1 MAIPDEKKK
10 TPEKTP
16 VEKQPR
22 QDDKAIDNRL
32 KAAFG
37 SGVASS
43 GSKGDA
49 SQGSGVQ
56 GNPFGATPDGE
67 LQGVGGY
74 GGYSLAGRGL
84 LGELPRPQ
92 YDSSNDAGTIVVDI
106 VVDARG
112 RVTDARI
119 RVSGSEGS
127 AASNANLR
135 RSAVEAAR
143 KASFE
148 AVAKAGNQQGY
159 IVYYFR
165 DSACGARSVAQERE
179 QFPPVIFVDVAIVV
193 DGCTVDNR
201 ANNCRGEC
209 VPLKRRPPASRH
221 NLVAGDGV
229 SFLWRHN
236 HYVGIIT
243 FSQEAAVFY
252 AEQ

>member
-1 MAIPDEKKK
+1 MADSARNKWIGAACTVVVHVAVLCVLLLVVIKNDPVPPDAGGGVLVQFGSVDEASGMFIPDKVPESSSRQERVQADDEPLITQDDEPTVAIPDEKKK

-165 DSACGARSVAQERE
+165 QR
-179 QFPPVIFVDVAIVV
+179 
-193 DGCTVDNR
+193 
-201 ANNCRGEC
+201 
-209 VPLKRRPPASRH
+209 
-221 NLVAGDGV
+221 
-229 SFLWRHN
+229 
-236 HYVGIIT
+236 
-243 FSQEAAVFY
+243 
-252 AEQ
+252 